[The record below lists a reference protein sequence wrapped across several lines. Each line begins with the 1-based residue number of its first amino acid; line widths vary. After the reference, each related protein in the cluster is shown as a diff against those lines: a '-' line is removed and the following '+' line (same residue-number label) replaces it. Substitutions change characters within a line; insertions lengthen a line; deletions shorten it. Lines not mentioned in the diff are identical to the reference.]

1 MTQKEILKELKRFS
15 TRERLEI
22 IETTLHLIRQQLRL
36 EKPAK
41 RSPQSRSLS
50 AAAKA
55 LLPDYLGGG
64 ELTAF
69 TGLDSAPISEEGP
82 A

>member
-22 IETTLHLIRQQLRL
+22 IETTLHLIRQELRL
-36 EKPAK
+36 EKPGK
-41 RSPQSRSLS
+41 RSRKSRSLS
-50 AAAKA
+50 LAAKA
-55 LLPDYLGGG
+55 LLPDYLASG

-69 TGLDSAPISEEGP
+69 TVLDGEDFHAQG
-82 A
+82 